1 MQGSDDLPPFLRITE
16 SLTPEELPLQVAL
29 LTMELARMRLEL
41 SRLNDTCTRLLT
53 DAAAKRSA
61 AGGPL

>member
-1 MQGSDDLPPFLRITE
+1 
-16 SLTPEELPLQVAL
+16 VAL